1 MAKHFAANALT
12 VLIVLCFVLAGLSI
26 WAIRS
31 FTGQGPL
38 EAPKLVMLDRG
49 VSLKAVS
56 EQLEAEGVIANATI
70 FRLGARY
77 RELGGAVRYGEYELP
92 AGSSMDEVLEIIT
105 SGRSIQHKVT
115 VAEGLTS
122 WEIVE
127 ALKANPLLTGE
138 IEAVPPEG
146 SLAPDTYFITRGSS
160 RAELLGRMLDAQ
172 ALILATAWATRDED
186 TPLASPEEALVLA
199 SIIEKE
205 TGVATERPLVGG
217 VFVNRLRRGMQIQS
231 DPTIIYGIT
240 NGEGPLNRPITRTDL
255 TTPTP
260 YNTYVID
267 RLPPTP
273 IANPGRESIMAAVNP
288 AETDALYFVADGTGG
303 HVFATNLRDH
313 QRNVAEWRR
322 IEREQGQ
329 QNQ

>member
-1 MAKHFAANALT
+1 MARHFAANALT
-12 VLIVLCFVLAGLSI
+12 VLIVICFLVAGLAI

-31 FTGQGPL
+31 FSAPGPL
-38 EAPKLVMLDRG
+38 TETKLVMLERG
-49 VSLKAVS
+49 VTLSAVS
-56 EQLEAEGVIANATI
+56 EQFEAEGVISSATI

-77 RELGGAVRYGEYELP
+77 RGIEGGVRYGEYELP
-92 AGSSMDEVLEIIT
+92 AAASMDEVLAIIT
-105 SGRSIQHKVT
+105 SGQSIQHKVT
-115 VAEGLTS
+115 IAEGLTS

-127 ALKANPLLTGE
+127 ALRANPMLSGE
-138 IEAVPPEG
+138 IAEVPPEG

-160 RAELLGRMLDAQ
+160 RTELISRMLDAQ

-186 TPLASPEEALVLA
+186 TPLSSPEEVLILA

-205 TGVATERPLVGG
+205 TGLAEERPLVGG
-217 VFVNRLRRGMQIQS
+217 VFVNRLRQSMRLQS

-240 NGEGPLNRPITRTDL
+240 NGEAPLERPILRSDL
-255 TTPTP
+255 NKPTP

-273 IANPGRESIMAAVNP
+273 IANPGRDSILAAVNP

-322 IEREQGQ
+322 IERAQ